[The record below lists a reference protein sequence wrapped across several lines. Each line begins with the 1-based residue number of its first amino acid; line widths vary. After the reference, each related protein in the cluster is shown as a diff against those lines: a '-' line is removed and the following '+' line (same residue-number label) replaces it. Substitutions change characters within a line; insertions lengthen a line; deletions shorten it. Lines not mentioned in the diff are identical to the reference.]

1 VSARYTT
8 VTAHNVIRAVCVD
21 FDSYQFL
28 PIPSPDSFRVVP
40 SGNYRV
46 VARIKMPSTAASP
59 SSALYGQMREANSTR
74 SRLLIVNPNLTA
86 PSSLQRLVI
95 RTISTHETSSNS
107 LFAPI
112 WSRFLPTREQPDALI
127 QARGSSG
134 LGRRSSE
141 PEHTALSR
149 RCGK

>member
-1 VSARYTT
+1 MLFELSALTSTRTNFSQSRLRIVSEL
-8 VTAHNVIRAVCVD
+8 
-21 FDSYQFL
+21 S
-28 PIPSPDSFRVVP
+28 P